1 MKNIYKVFLLIFI
14 SIFLISCKDNG
25 KRAFENDYQM
35 FKGEEHVFRKVDYD
49 TMYQEFTKS
58 TEHRVIVFAF
68 DPDLYECP
76 YCMLL
81 LPIMNE
87 VALEEGLKE
96 ILYFDVYEMRKDR
109 TNEYV
114 DLVEFITS
122 QTDLE
127 IRNDLHEIV
136 VPDIYLVK
144 NGKIISHHIA
154 TFKDEEGRFIFNLTE
169 AEKEEIKSIYRDMF
183 KKVN

>member
-1 MKNIYKVFLLIFI
+1 
-14 SIFLISCKDNG
+14 
-25 KRAFENDYQM
+25 
-35 FKGEEHVFRKVDYD
+35 
-49 TMYQEFTKS
+49 
-58 TEHRVIVFAF
+58 
-68 DPDLYECP
+68 
-76 YCMLL
+76 
-81 LPIMNE
+81 
-87 VALEEGLKE
+87 
-96 ILYFDVYEMRKDR
+96 MRKDR

-144 NGKIISHHIA
+144 DGKIISHHIA